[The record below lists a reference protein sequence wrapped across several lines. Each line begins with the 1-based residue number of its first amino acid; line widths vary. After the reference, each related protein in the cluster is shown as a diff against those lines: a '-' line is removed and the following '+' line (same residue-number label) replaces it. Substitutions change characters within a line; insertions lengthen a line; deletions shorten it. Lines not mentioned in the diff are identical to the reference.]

1 MFYNRLFL
9 WRNNPEGAAMAT
21 LTQLEYLVAVD
32 DTKSFSRAAKACHV
46 SQPSLSTQVQK
57 LEDELDIIV
66 FDRSKKPIMTTV
78 KGGEVIAQAKE
89 VLRQYRRVFDIKNDS
104 GVLTGTLQ
112 LAVIPSLASYV
123 VPLFVRR
130 FAERY
135 PKVNLSITEVKT
147 DTIVEQLYDDI
158 IDVGLLVTPLYD
170 DKLIE
175 RLLFYERFKVFA
187 AKGHP
192 LTAKRNVT
200 DSDLDGEPVW
210 LLEEGHCFRDQVVRV
225 CSRAKRQNVLDNVE
239 FASGSLE
246 TLINL
251 IRKGDGYTL
260 IPELAAMNLSEQ
272 DKAVHLRNFKKPI
285 PTREVSLVHS
295 RSFLKQELIDAL
307 EAEIIAALPRGIK
320 SLKKGNLSVIDI

>member
-1 MFYNRLFL
+1 
-9 WRNNPEGAAMAT
+9 MAT
-21 LTQLEYLVAVD
+21 LTQMEYLVAVD
-32 DTKSFSRAAKACHV
+32 DAKSFSRAAKACHV

-57 LEDELDIIV
+57 LEEELDIIV
-66 FDRSKKPIMTTV
+66 FDRSKKPIMTTA
-78 KGGEVIAQAKE
+78 KGAQVIAQAKE
-89 VLRQYRRVFDIKNDS
+89 ILRQYRKVFDIKNDS
-104 GVLTGTLQ
+104 GVLTGTLK

-135 PKVNLSITEVKT
+135 PQVRLTITEVKT
-147 DTIVEQLYDDI
+147 DTMVEQLYDDA

-175 RLLFYERFKVFA
+175 RAVFYERFKVFA

-192 LTAKRNVT
+192 LTKKRKVS
-200 DSDLDGEPVW
+200 DSDLDGESVW

-260 IPELAAMNLSEQ
+260 IPELAALGLGEDEQ
-272 DKAVHLRNFKKPI
+272 KHHLRSFHPPV

-295 RSFLKQELIDAL
+295 RSFLKQELIEAL
-307 EAEIIAALPRGIK
+307 EREIVASLPRGIK
-320 SLKKGNLSVIDI
+320 SLKKANLEVIDI

>member
-1 MFYNRLFL
+1 
-9 WRNNPEGAAMAT
+9 MAT
-21 LTQLEYLVAVD
+21 LTQMEYLVAVD
-32 DTKSFSRAAKACHV
+32 DAKSFSRAAKACHV

-57 LEDELDIIV
+57 LEEELDIVV
-66 FDRSKKPIMTTV
+66 FDRSKKPIMTTE
-78 KGGEVIAQAKE
+78 KGAQVIAQAKE
-89 VLRQYRRVFDIKNDS
+89 ILRQYRKVFDIKNDS

-135 PKVNLSITEVKT
+135 PKVTLSITEVKT
-147 DTIVEQLYDDI
+147 DTLVEQLYDDA

-175 RLLFYERFKVFA
+175 RLVFYERFKVFA
-187 AKGHP
+187 AKDHP
-192 LTAKRNVT
+192 LTKKRLLS
-200 DSDLDGEPVW
+200 DSDLDGESVW

-251 IRKGDGYTL
+251 IRQGDGYTL
-260 IPELAAMNLSEQ
+260 IPELAAMNLAEAEQ
-272 DKAVHLRNFKKPI
+272 KVHLRSFKKPV

-307 EAEIIAALPRGIK
+307 EKEIVAALPRGIK
-320 SLKKGNLSVIDI
+320 SLKRDNLDVIDI